1 MSTES
6 NNSSEMFGHPKG
18 LFVLFFAE
26 MWERFSYYGMRA
38 ILTLYMVSS
47 ATAAGTHAG
56 LGWPVAKALALYGW
70 YTMLVYLMSIPGGIL
85 ADKFIGQKRS
95 VFIGGMIL
103 VVGQFT
109 LAVDSLYAFY
119 AGLGLIILGVGA
131 LKPNIST
138 MVGGLY
144 PQGDPRRDQGFTLFY
159 IGINVGAFLAAL
171 VVGAVG
177 EGLGWHYGFALAG
190 FGMLLGQI
198 TFVWGGKK
206 YLVGIGGKPTKEDK
220 QAQEGGEG
228 DSSLGE
234 LLSNLLKSPVQLFL
248 TIILVIGSVGASL
261 VYLTGFDQY
270 AYAAL
275 GVFLALV
282 IGFLMMI
289 YKDIDKI
296 EKDRFIVLIIS
307 FLIIIVFWGAF
318 EQAGGLMNIYTKDKI
333 NRVVSLFSIDVF
345 FLGFIGIMF
354 IIGIIDFLK
363 KKDTAKIFFIIGIL
377 LTIAYVTLRYYVGV
391 FSDPYE
397 IPTSIFQS
405 VNPMFIMIF
414 GTVIGGFWIWWA
426 NSGKEN
432 SSILKMA
439 VGTIIMGI
447 GFLFMAQASNVIEVY
462 GDKAALILLILAYL
476 FHTIGE
482 LSASPVAL
490 SFITKVAPVK
500 YVSIMMGVYF
510 AATGL
515 GNKVAG
521 SIGEASQAEPIS
533 IEIVDGAR
541 INQMVDNDTLVTKGY
556 DFEIVARGK
565 VENGDVVLTQ
575 NGNNIMSDFA
585 ISDEN
590 TKMLE
595 EYLTSMPE
603 LEDYTVIF
611 RFGYDQDLVK
621 DVRDGKTKV
630 DYASFSG
637 NVEVFEVQDNKEFWT
652 FVMIFAF
659 AGSFGLLL
667 LLFLK
672 KLKKLA
678 HGAED
683 IKL

>member
-1 MSTES
+1 
-6 NNSSEMFGHPKG
+6 
-18 LFVLFFAE
+18 
-26 MWERFSYYGMRA
+26 
-38 ILTLYMVSS
+38 
-47 ATAAGTHAG
+47 
-56 LGWPVAKALALYGW
+56 
-70 YTMLVYLMSIPGGIL
+70 
-85 ADKFIGQKRS
+85 
-95 VFIGGMIL
+95 MIL

-109 LAVDSLYAFY
+109 LAVDSIYAFY
-119 AGLGLIILGVGA
+119 TGLGLIILGVGA

-159 IGINVGAFLAAL
+159 IGINVGAFLAAMI
-171 VVGAVG
+171 VGAVG
-177 EGLGWHYGFALAG
+177 ETMGWHYGFALAG

-206 YLVGIGGKPTKEDK
+206 YLVGIGGKPSKEEK
-220 QAQEGGEG
+220 QAQESSGG

-234 LLSNLLKSPVQLFL
+234 LLSNLLNSPFQLIL
-248 TIILVIGSVGASL
+248 TIVLIGASVWGSV
-261 VYLTGFDQY
+261 VYFTGFDLY
-270 AYAAL
+270 AYSAL

-282 IGFLMMI
+282 VGFLMMI

-296 EKDRFIVLIIS
+296 EKDRFIVLVIS

-318 EQAGGLMNIYTKDKI
+318 EQAGGLMNIYTRDKI
-333 NRVVSLFSIDVF
+333 DRVVSLLSIDVF
-345 FLGFIGIMF
+345 FIGFIVIMF
-354 IIGIIDFLK
+354 VIGIINMMK
-363 KKDTAKIFFIIGIL
+363 KKDSAKIFFVIGVL
-377 LTIAYVTLRYYVGV
+377 LGAVYLILRYYLGV
-391 FSDPYE
+391 FSDPYD

-405 VNPMFIMIF
+405 VNPLFIMIF
-414 GTVIGGFWIWWA
+414 GTIVGGFWIWWA

-447 GFLFMAQASNVIEVY
+447 GFLFMAQASNVINVY
-462 GDKAALILLILAYL
+462 GDKAALVLLILAYL

-521 SIGEASQAEPIS
+521 SIGEASQAEAIAVT
-533 IEIVDGAR
+533 IVDSSN
-541 INQMVDNDTLVTKGY
+541 ILQMVENDTLVTKGY
-556 DFEIVARGK
+556 DFEIVAKGK
-565 VENGDVVLTQ
+565 VENGGVVITQ
-575 NGNNIMSDFA
+575 NGSNINSDF
-585 ISDEN
+585 SVSEEN
-590 TKMLE
+590 TAMLE

-603 LEDYTVIF
+603 LDEYTVIL
-611 RFGYDQDLVK
+611 RFGYDEEKVR
-621 DVRDGKTKV
+621 DVRDGNTKV

-637 NVEVFEVQDNKEFWT
+637 SIEVFEVQDNNELWT
-652 FVMIFAF
+652 FIMIFVF